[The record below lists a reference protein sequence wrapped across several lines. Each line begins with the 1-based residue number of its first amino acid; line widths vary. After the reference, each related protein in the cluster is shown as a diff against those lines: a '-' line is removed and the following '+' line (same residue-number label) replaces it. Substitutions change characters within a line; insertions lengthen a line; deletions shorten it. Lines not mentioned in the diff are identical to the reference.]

1 MVDLFDIKDTLTNKI
16 SYYHLLALLASLPFN
31 LFYSHI
37 ILVSYM
43 LHTLISLK
51 KENVKPVF
59 TPGILA
65 MQSVFLLTVC
75 STIYSFNKPEAFN
88 EWGKQ
93 IALLLFPLLFCL
105 NPLNTYKYRLKLL
118 KAFALVC
125 TATTIYLYM
134 DAFATIRHYQ
144 LPYSSIFSN
153 HFTNHNFSLPIDM
166 HATFFS
172 MQLMVA
178 LAYVLVALINEQKT
192 YNKLLYAFCCAV
204 LTAGIIQLSSKSI
217 FAVFLII
224 LNIGMPWFLLK
235 GRMRLKFALV
245 SVSFSILAV
254 AGILMSSAFR
264 ERFVTELRAD
274 MVKQTTGEIHDSR
287 ISRWET
293 TFELIKKKP
302 LTGYGAGTEISLLQ
316 DRFYDKKMYDSFIQ
330 GLNGHSEYLSIALKT
345 GIFGLIIYL
354 ATLAFGFKIAL
365 RRKDLLFF
373 NFMILVTIVSFSE
386 NLLDVD
392 KGTFFYAFFFSFFM
406 FSYDSNKVSPIQEP
420 RQSSMSAPETE
431 ALVDLQ
437 VSV

>member
-1 MVDLFDIKDTLTNKI
+1 MVDLFDIKDTLPNKI
-16 SYYHLLALLASLPFN
+16 SYYHLMALLASLPFN

-37 ILVSYM
+37 ILASYL
-43 LHTLISLK
+43 LHTLIHLK
-51 KENVKPVF
+51 KENLKPVF
-59 TPGILA
+59 SPRVLA
-65 MQSVFLLTVC
+65 IQSVFLLTVC
-75 STIYSFNKPEAFN
+75 STIYSFNKPEAFD

-93 IALLLFPLLFCL
+93 ITLLLFPLLFCI
-105 NPLNTYKYRLKLL
+105 NPLSIYKYRLKLL

-125 TATTIYLYM
+125 TATVIYLYM

-144 LPYSSIFSN
+144 LPLRSIFSE
-153 HFTNHNFSLPIDM
+153 HFTNHNFSEPIGM
-166 HATFFS
+166 HATFFA

-178 LAYVLVALINEQKT
+178 FTYTLFSLIDRREPYQ
-192 YNKLLYAFCCAV
+192 KLLIAFCCTV

-224 LNIGMPWFLLK
+224 LNIGVPWFLLK
-235 GRMRLKFALV
+235 ARMRLKFALV
-245 SVSFSILAV
+245 SASFSILAV

-293 TFELIKKKP
+293 TLEIIEKKP
-302 LTGYGAGTEISLLQ
+302 SIGYGAGTEISLLQ
-316 DRFYDKKMYDSFIQ
+316 DSFYDKKMYDSFLQ
-330 GLNGHSEYLSIALKT
+330 RLNGHSEYLSIALKT
-345 GIFGLIIYL
+345 GVFGLIIYL

-365 RRKDLLFF
+365 RRNDLLFF
-373 NFMILVTIVSFSE
+373 NFMLLVTVVSFSE

-406 FSYDSNKVSPIQEP
+406 FSDVNGKRNPTEPPLQSLVS
-420 RQSSMSAPETE
+420 MPETE
-431 ALVDLQ
+431 ALAELPVI
-437 VSV
+437 V